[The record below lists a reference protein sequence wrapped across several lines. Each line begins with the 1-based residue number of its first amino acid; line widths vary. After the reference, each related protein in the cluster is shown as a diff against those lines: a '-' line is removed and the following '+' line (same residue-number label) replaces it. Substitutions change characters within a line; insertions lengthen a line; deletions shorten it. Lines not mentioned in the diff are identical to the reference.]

1 MTIFI
6 IIYRC
11 PMNRKQKKAKR
22 LNATAHTKKQAH
34 VQLTP
39 KQTEVYKWEKENHY
53 KIWDDELLETENESK
68 SFIKKLKISIWVV
81 FIVVIGLIIRHF
93 G

>member
-39 KQTEVYKWEKENHY
+39 KQTEDIYKWENHY

-68 SFIKKLKISIWVV
+68 SFINKVKTAFYLIG
-81 FIVVIGLIIRHF
+81 FFVIGYLVLCNW
-93 G
+93 

>member
-1 MTIFI
+1 
-6 IIYRC
+6 
-11 PMNRKQKKAKR
+11 MNRKQKKAKR
-22 LNATAHTKKQAH
+22 LNATAHTKKQAQ

-39 KQTEVYKWEKENHY
+39 KQTEDIYKWENHY
-53 KIWDDELLETENESK
+53 KIWECELLETENESK
-68 SFIKKLKISIWVV
+68 SFINKIKIAIWVV